1 MQHNQA
7 YYLKHE
13 NNNHNWFGLAGTVF
27 FHGIIFLALYFFVL
41 TPPNPPWADGGGPSM
56 ILGEENMGGPSE
68 TPVENPQ
75 KNETYTEI
83 KSQPAPDELSQSTD
97 EVDVVAKKAEE
108 KKTTKPVVTPP
119 IERPKDAIVLPRK
132 ADANSLFKKRT
143 NGDDGGHGSGTEPG
157 NEGNPDGKPDG
168 VLGGTGNGGT
178 GTEGDGPGN
187 GPAGN
192 GVKYSLTGRRVAKK
206 PTISATSKD
215 VGIVVVNITVDRAGN
230 VIKAEPGARGT
241 TTLNSDKLREAKNA
255 ALSTKFSA
263 KADGPE
269 EQYGT
274 MTVNFTFE

>member
-1 MQHNQA
+1 MQQNQA
-7 YYLKHE
+7 YYLQHE
-13 NNNHNWFGLAGTVF
+13 NNHHNWFGLAGTVF
-27 FHGIIFLALYFFVL
+27 IHGIIFLLLYFFVL
-41 TPPNPPWADGGGPSM
+41 TPPNPPWADGGTYM

-75 KNETYTEI
+75 PNETYTEI
-83 KSQPAPDELSQSTD
+83 KSEPAPEELSQSTD
-97 EVDVVAKKAEE
+97 EVNVIAKKADD
-108 KKTTKPVVTPP
+108 KKVAKPIITPP
-119 IERPKDAIVLPRK
+119 IERPKDEIVLPRK
-132 ADANSLFKKRT
+132 ADVHSLFRKKS
-143 NGDDGGHGSGTEPG
+143 NSGDDGGHGSGAEPG

-168 VLGGTGNGGT
+168 VIGGT
-178 GTEGDGPGN
+178 GTGNEGTGTGSGPDGG
-187 GPAGN
+187 

-206 PTISATSKD
+206 PNISANSKD

-241 TTLNSDKLREAKNA
+241 TTLNADKLREAKNA
-255 ALSTKFSA
+255 ALSTKFSP